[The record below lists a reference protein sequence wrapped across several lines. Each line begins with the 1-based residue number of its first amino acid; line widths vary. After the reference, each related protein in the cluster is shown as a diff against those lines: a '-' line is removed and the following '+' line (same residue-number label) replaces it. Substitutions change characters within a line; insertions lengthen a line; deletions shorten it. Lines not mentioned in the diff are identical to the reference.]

1 MNAERDKQLPKVLF
15 EIGKTIGSGLEPE
28 GILTRISELTCGL
41 ISADACSVMLLDA
54 SRQRLLVK
62 AAFGLRTERVAQ
74 LSFAVGEGVAGW
86 VLENGEPA
94 LIPDVR
100 YDTRFVRRD
109 GSRTPIISL
118 LSVPLLSRGD
128 RVGVITVTAS
138 RPAVFSG
145 EDAEILAFIAATIAL
160 DLENVR
166 LHRVA
171 VTDALTGAYNREF
184 LQQQLPIEID
194 GARSLKSG
202 LSVAMVDV
210 DHFKSINDRFG
221 HSVGDIV
228 LTEVAR
234 RLRSATRGGD
244 LLIRFG
250 GEEFLVVLPRADASS
265 GLEVGERMR
274 GRVEE
279 SPIVIVNGDERLE
292 LSVNVSVG
300 VATLR
305 TQDASESST
314 DLIKRAD
321 EALYAAKAGGRNRV
335 EQAA

>member
-1 MNAERDKQLPKVLF
+1 MTTTRDKQLPKVLF

-28 GILTRISELTCGL
+28 RILTRISELTCGL

-62 AAFGLRTERVAQ
+62 AAYGLRTERVAQ

-86 VLENGEPA
+86 VLETGETA

-109 GSRTPIISL
+109 GSRTPILSL
-118 LSVPLLSRGD
+118 LCVPLISRGD

-138 RPAVFSG
+138 RAAVFSG
-145 EDAEILAFIAATIAL
+145 EDAEILGFIAATIAL

-184 LQQQLPIEID
+184 LGQQLPIEID
-194 GARSLKSG
+194 AARSRKQG

-221 HSVGDIV
+221 HDVGDVV
-228 LTEVAR
+228 LAEVSR
-234 RLRSATRGGD
+234 RLKSATRGGD
-244 LLIRFG
+244 LLIRYG
-250 GEEFLVVLPRADASS
+250 GEEFLVVLPRADAAS

-274 GRVEE
+274 VRVEE
-279 SPIVIVNGDERLE
+279 SPIVITHADERLE
-292 LSVNVSVG
+292 LSVRVSVG

-305 TQDASESST
+305 TIDASET
-314 DLIKRAD
+314 AAELIKRAD
-321 EALYAAKAGGRNRV
+321 AALYAAKARGRNRV

>member
-1 MNAERDKQLPKVLF
+1 MSVERYKQLPKVLF
-15 EIGKTIGSGLEPE
+15 EIGKTIGSGMDPE
-28 GILTRISELTCGL
+28 RILTRISELTCSL

-54 SRQRLLVK
+54 TRQRLLVK
-62 AAFGLRTERVAQ
+62 AAYGLRTERVAQ

-138 RPAVFSG
+138 RPAAFTA
-145 EDAEILAFIAATIAL
+145 EDSEILGFIATTIAL

-171 VTDALTGAYNREF
+171 VTDALTGAYNREL
-184 LQQQLPIEID
+184 LQQQLPLEVANAHD
-194 GARSLKSG
+194 HKTN

-221 HSVGDIV
+221 HDVGDIV
-228 LTEVAR
+228 LADVAR

-244 LLIRFG
+244 VLVRYG
-250 GEEFLVVLPRADASS
+250 GEEFLVVLPRADVSS

-274 GRVEE
+274 LRVQET
-279 SPIVIVNGDERLE
+279 PIVISKDDQRLE
-292 LSVNVSVG
+292 LAVAVSIG

-305 TQDASESST
+305 LEQGGETAAE
-314 DLIKRAD
+314 LIKRAD
-321 EALYAAKAGGRNRV
+321 AALYAAKGGGRNRV
-335 EQAA
+335 ERAA